1 MSTLVLSS
9 WCMFKIFSNLSHIQ
23 NEKGESERTEVKYWT
38 KKVSQEIGE
47 KLVLPASE
55 DQGIQ
60 VICIEMFYLNSTLNF
75 GIPPVLI
82 FQLEVY
88 FKVTGPTA

>member
-9 WCMFKIFSNLSHIQ
+9 WCMLKIFSNLSHIQ

-38 KKVSQEIGE
+38 KTVSQEIGE

-60 VICIEMFYLNSTLNF
+60 VIYIVANH
-75 GIPPVLI
+75 
-82 FQLEVY
+82 
-88 FKVTGPTA
+88 